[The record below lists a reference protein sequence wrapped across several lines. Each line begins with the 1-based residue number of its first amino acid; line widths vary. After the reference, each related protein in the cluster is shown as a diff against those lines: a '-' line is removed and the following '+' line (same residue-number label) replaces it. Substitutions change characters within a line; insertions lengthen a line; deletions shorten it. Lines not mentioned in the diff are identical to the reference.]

1 MKRFAIRVILHI
13 LFIMLLSIGSCLL
26 FQKQLWFSTVICI
39 ILLITFGIHLY
50 RMQFKQII
58 LLRRLTDGLRYNDMM
73 QTFHPPFKNKIM
85 NEWAKELSESL
96 KDFRGRLLAE
106 ESRTYRMDEP
116 SCCHAFRT
124 DLTITGSTPESFCN

>member
-106 ESRTYRMDEP
+106 EIKHQYYEN
-116 SCCHAFRT
+116 
-124 DLTITGSTPESFCN
+124 LLN

>member
-39 ILLITFGIHLY
+39 ILLITLGIHLY

-73 QTFHPPFKNKIM
+73 QTFHPPFKK
-85 NEWAKELSESL
+85 KQS
-96 KDFRGRLLAE
+96 F
-106 ESRTYRMDEP
+106 
-116 SCCHAFRT
+116 
-124 DLTITGSTPESFCN
+124 FCNRLVDKT